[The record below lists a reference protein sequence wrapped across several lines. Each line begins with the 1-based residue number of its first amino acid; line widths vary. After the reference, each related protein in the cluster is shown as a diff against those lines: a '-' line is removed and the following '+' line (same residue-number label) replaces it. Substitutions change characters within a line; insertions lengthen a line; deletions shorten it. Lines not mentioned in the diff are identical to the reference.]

1 MLKVFK
7 LLDDVLRDEDG
18 ADMVE
23 YALLVTLIALVA
35 GVTIYAVGNSVST
48 AYGNVNACLTS
59 VNATGC

>member
-1 MLKVFK
+1 MFKVFK
-7 LLDDVLRDEDG
+7 LLNDVFKNEDG

-59 VNATGC
+59 VNAAGC